1 MAPAVRCAGLPFA
14 LTNNRA
20 LFTIEVMRS
29 LWRTLDRTLI
39 RDILAIALAVGVVGA
54 SFGTLAVSAGLS
66 WWLPPLMSVL
76 VFAGGSQFLAVG
88 VIAAG
93 GGPVAAVLGG
103 LVLNARHLP
112 YGLAIGD
119 TIGRGR

>member
-1 MAPAVRCAGLPFA
+1 VFA
-14 LTNNRA
+14 LTNSRA
-20 LFTIEVMRS
+20 LFIIRVMRS
-29 LWRTLDRTLI
+29 FWRTLDRALI

-103 LVLNARHLP
+103 LCSTPGTCPTAWRSARP
-112 YGLAIGD
+112 SAGAGCWAA
-119 TIGRGR
+119 TC